1 MLGDFGSAEPEAWR
15 YLHGRFTD
23 VYQFLLDVMIKCR
36 TLSTMVWHGETC
48 AGHRGSAGDCVFV
61 HRWSSEV
68 GDMSIERLHRAAL
81 AAGFAM
87 AAPDDDP
94 DMERDTL
101 TRRADVPATANL
113 PAVVSRVHRVD
124 LRSIELLAPVLAFGS
139 RLRGRLP
146 HLRGGAA
153 A

>member
-1 MLGDFGSAEPEAWR
+1 
-15 YLHGRFTD
+15 
-23 VYQFLLDVMIKCR
+23 
-36 TLSTMVWHGETC
+36 
-48 AGHRGSAGDCVFV
+48 
-61 HRWSSEV
+61 
-68 GDMSIERLHRAAL
+68 MSIERLHRAAL

-94 DMERDTL
+94 DMERDTI
-101 TRRADVPATANL
+101 TRRADVLATANL